1 VFAFRWRIR
10 RLVRQL
16 DNAAGE
22 WIGWS
27 RLPLGIE
34 PVPADPLVCWCI
46 RCGSSVG
53 TGEATETGCH
63 RCRNRDLPFS
73 EVVRLGCLEAE
84 LRSLLLGL
92 KYSGW
97 WEVAQ
102 PLGRMLADR
111 LRPVLG
117 NSLHTSVI
125 VPMPM
130 PAGRR
135 LVRGI
140 DHAGLLASAIGKQLN
155 RPVCRELKMAR
166 CRPQAAVGFSERSR
180 APLGRIRLRVHPY
193 FNASRSLRGRTIVL
207 VDDILTSGR
216 TSMAAAGCLN
226 TLQPSRLILAVGAV
240 RDGKTPRWTSWNV
253 KKSLSGP

>member
-1 VFAFRWRIR
+1 MHAFRWRIR

-53 TGEATETGCH
+53 TGEATESGCH

-73 EVVRLGCLEAE
+73 AVVRLGCLEAE

-117 NSLHTSVI
+117 DSLHTSVI

-130 PAGRR
+130 PAVRR
-135 LVRGI
+135 LVRTPKVNRMAI
-140 DHAGLLASAIGKQLN
+140 SLSLLL
-155 RPVCRELKMAR
+155 
-166 CRPQAAVGFSERSR
+166 
-180 APLGRIRLRVHPY
+180 
-193 FNASRSLRGRTIVL
+193 
-207 VDDILTSGR
+207 
-216 TSMAAAGCLN
+216 GCLAPAD
-226 TLQPSRLILAVGAV
+226 LAGILILALEGYPFW
-240 RDGKTPRWTSWNV
+240 KLSENV
-253 KKSLSGP
+253 MICARLNFFSSRGIQLFFFKMKVYVSFML